1 MKTQIARLSPHQNAK
16 VFGVLTA
23 LGSLIFVIPMA
34 ILVSFIPPG
43 VDAAGNVVNQP
54 SPLFFLLLPIA
65 YLLMGYIMTAVGCA
79 LYNGM
84 YKYLGGIEYESRD
97 Q

>member
-1 MKTQIARLSPHQNAK
+1 MKTQSARLSPHQNAK

-23 LGSLIFVIPMA
+23 LGSLVFVIPMA
-34 ILVSFIPPG
+34 LLVSFIPPG
-43 VDAAGNVVNQP
+43 DDAAGNAVDQP
-54 SPLFFLLLPIA
+54 SPLFFRFLPIA
-65 YLLMGYIMTAVGCA
+65 YLLRGYIMTVVGCA
-79 LYNGM
+79 LYNWM